1 MSLFHEDNHDYFDI
15 DRLEEAARDTISSS
29 SLICRCRDGDRAA
42 AIALSRGFWPF
53 TRDFEKAIDHRA
65 NSANLPR
72 APLYAKFGRNKSRE
86 TLAGSARTIR
96 TLRES
101 EIAGVFEE
109 ARAGLLDMQKDEFRH
124 SKHWEAD
131 ARNLGLSYEMLQ
143 AEQTL
148 PLVQRLIDATTTDD
162 LVVFFAGALA
172 STEFIAEA
180 LGEMLAT
187 APGYTRL
194 FDRRRAIWMEVHT
207 VPHDGEPSHEDIV
220 MDFARAYDELGS
232 PQRIEDLVIQGL
244 ALFGAAADEVEA
256 YYDKQMSLAAA

>member
-1 MSLFHEDNHDYFDI
+1 MAHGRDLRQGQWKFLYRAVDKAPNTVDFLLRARREKA
-15 DRLEEAARDTISSS
+15 AAR
-29 SLICRCRDGDRAA
+29 RY
-42 AIALSRGFWPF
+42 
-53 TRDFEKAIDHRA
+53 FEKAIDHRA

-86 TLAGSARTIR
+86 TLAGTARTIR
-96 TLRES
+96 TLRDS
-101 EIAGVFEE
+101 EIAGVFNE

-172 STEFIAEA
+172 STEFVAQA

-220 MDFARAYDELGS
+220 MDFARAYDESGS

-256 YYDKQMSLAAA
+256 YYDKQMSVAAA